1 MKKQTIKMTG
11 VGFCNSYGTESKIT
25 FELGKVAPGYY
36 RDMKKRSLV
45 MVEFRMCEPIDS
57 SPMVSISADIW
68 NASQTDILM
77 GGQCLDTIA
86 EPEML
91 GQLSED
97 AQKIFLKLREIWNAH
112 HLQAPTPRVKAM
124 YNVLFAMSKMPD
136 VDAKSILNVLEAKEI

>member
-1 MKKQTIKMTG
+1 MKQTVKMTS
-11 VGFCNSYGTESKIT
+11 VGYTNSYGTESRIT

-36 RDMKKRSLV
+36 RDNKKRSV
-45 MVEFRMCEPIDS
+45 VEVEFNLREPVGF
-57 SPMVSISADIW
+57 SPVVSITAKIW
-68 NASQTDILM
+68 NAGKTDILI

-86 EPEML
+86 EPKML

-112 HLQAPTPRVKAM
+112 HLQAPTPRIKAM

-136 VDAKSILNVLEAKEI
+136 VDAKSILNVLEAKEF